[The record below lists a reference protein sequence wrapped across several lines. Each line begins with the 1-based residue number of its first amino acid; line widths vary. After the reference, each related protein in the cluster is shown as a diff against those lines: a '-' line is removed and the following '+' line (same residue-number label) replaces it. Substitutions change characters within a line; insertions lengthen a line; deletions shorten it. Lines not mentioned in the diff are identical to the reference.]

1 MDVRQLRYF
10 IAVAEEGHI
19 GRAAQRFAMSEPPF
33 TRHIQALE
41 ERIGVPL
48 FLRDRRGMVLT
59 PAGASLLADA
69 RRILGLL
76 GQATERTQRS
86 GRGETGRLD
95 VGLYGS
101 GVFGVMP
108 QLLARFR
115 LTHPDVDLALHY
127 GQTPEQVQALRQGR
141 VLIAFER
148 LLPVEAPDLEVALV
162 AREPLMLALAEQHP
176 LARRQRIPV
185 RLLEGQKIILGS
197 SPVAAAQVVELC
209 RGHGFEPQFAPAM
222 GDLVMASLMASLDTG
237 IAVVPRSMSHV
248 GFPGITYRPLQS
260 TPAAVMDMHCFYLRG
275 ERSPLLLAMLET
287 VRGFRRLRTVR

>member
-1 MDVRQLRYF
+1 VDVRQLRYF

-19 GRAAQRFAMSEPPF
+19 GRAAQRFSMSEPPF

-41 ERIGVPL
+41 DQLGVPL
-48 FLRDRRGMVLT
+48 FIRDRRGMALT
-59 PAGASLLADA
+59 PAGASLLQDA

-115 LTHPDVDLALHY
+115 RTHPDVDLALHY
-127 GQTPEQVQALRQGR
+127 GQMPEQVQALRQGR

-148 LLPVEAPDLEVALV
+148 LLPVDAPDLEVELV
-162 AREPLMLALAEQHP
+162 AREPLMLALSHQHP
-176 LARRQRIPV
+176 LAARQRIPV
-185 RLLEGQKIILGS
+185 KLLEGQKIILGS

-209 RGHGFEPQFAPAM
+209 RGHGFEPLFAPAM

-248 GFPGITYRPLQS
+248 GFPGITYRPLQA
-260 TPAAVMDMHCFYLRG
+260 TPPAAMEMHCFYLRG
-275 ERSPLLLAMLET
+275 ERSPLLQAMLGT
-287 VRGFRRLRTVR
+287 VRTFRGLRASR